1 MFFAKDRWLECFLWF
16 PKCWVASLCYLT
28 SWWTK
33 AYTGEIRSHQNPSS
47 LWPISFTWR
56 KALVELGA
64 GGNGPVT
71 EIMWRKTESGI
82 RGSLRL
88 RIWKPL
94 AHVPACRYG
103 WAPQH
108 SLVRVCCLSTHARKG
123 APDWEMMVF
132 VLLCVVSSHQTVV
145 ACCFVLLHSAN
156 SKQSRNSTSSLWCFY
171 CRHRHHHHQL

>member
-1 MFFAKDRWLECFLWF
+1 MNTPKRKPWKCIQMFFAKDRWLEYFLWF

-108 SLVRVCCLSTHARKG
+108 SLVRVCCLPTHARKG

-132 VLLCVVSSHQTVV
+132 CASVCGLQSPNCGSLLLCVTALCH
-145 ACCFVLLHSAN
+145 L
-156 SKQSRNSTSSLWCFY
+156 
-171 CRHRHHHHQL
+171 